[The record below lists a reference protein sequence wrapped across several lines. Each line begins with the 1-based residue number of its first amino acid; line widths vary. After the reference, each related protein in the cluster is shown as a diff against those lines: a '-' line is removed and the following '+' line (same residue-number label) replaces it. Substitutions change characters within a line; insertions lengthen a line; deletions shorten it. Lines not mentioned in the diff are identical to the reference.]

1 MDSYFIYIIAE
12 HLLLQLLYMQLLLY
26 LILISTWKVTTIIL
40 FKFKSLNA
48 FQCFLLPDISNTLK
62 YIFTIY
68 SIFTNF
74 LQFTLGLRAP
84 TAVCKDI
91 FSDIE
96 IPMHAFTAGRNSE
109 VFVSTSVLLFRFV
122 HRIQKR
128 NRDALVRDL
137 KRSNEVTG
145 VSKESFLH
153 PRSHLKKYIK

>member
-1 MDSYFIYIIAE
+1 
-12 HLLLQLLYMQLLLY
+12 MQLLLD

-40 FKFKSLNA
+40 FKLKSLNA
-48 FQCFLLPDISNTLK
+48 FQWFLLPDISNALK
-62 YIFTIY
+62 YFFFLQLIY

-84 TAVCKDI
+84 TSICKDI
-91 FSDIE
+91 FADIE
-96 IPMHAFTAGRNSE
+96 IPMHAFTADRNSE
-109 VFVSTSVLLFRFV
+109 VFVSTCVLFFRFV

-128 NRDALVRDL
+128 NRDALAWDL

-153 PRSHLKKYIK
+153 PRSHLKK